1 MRDEKKERSK
11 QGQTNKQGKATQHT
25 CTCTCMEERTFLA
38 VQMTTLQ
45 GEVEALLERR
55 LAEVANQTAESSDAT
70 KALMMEAMSSRI
82 ELHLETAK
90 QQWMAL
96 VSATVCMGGGLC
108 DSLYEETTAI

>member
-1 MRDEKKERSK
+1 MD
-11 QGQTNKQGKATQHT
+11 
-25 CTCTCMEERTFLA
+25 ERTFLA

-70 KALMMEAMSSRI
+70 KALMMETMSSRI

-96 VSATVCMGGGLC
+96 VSATVCMGGVCVTPYMRKLPFSSNLIC
-108 DSLYEETTAI
+108 AI